1 MEIRCGG
8 LLFSSKFDSGNL
20 AHVEKVEHQE
30 GEGDVAGNSSSSTVS
45 AVFGSSLPA
54 ADYAFNVWT
63 KPDCAETEYENGNRS
78 WFYFSV
84 KGGAPGKLIKI
95 NIVNMNKQSKLYSQG
110 MSPFVR
116 TLPVR
121 PRWERIR
128 ERPTFEMME
137 TQFVL
142 SFVHRFLEYR
152 GATTYFAFCYPFSYT
167 ECQEML
173 AHLDSRFEECKYMS
187 PSRSAQLV
195 CGGSCLSF
203 LDCHN
208 CSSGPFCISPPRSP
222 LDAIYYHR
230 ELLCHSLDNLRVD
243 LLTVTSCHG
252 MREEHEPR
260 LDNLFPDEATPR
272 PHCFAGKRVFFLS
285 SRVHPGETP
294 SSFVFNG
301 FLEFILREDDPRAQ
315 MLRRMFVFKLI
326 PMLNPDGVVRGHY
339 RTDARGVNLN
349 RQYLSPDA
357 ELHPA
362 VYGAKAVLLY
372 HHIHS
377 RGAPGAPDWRAYA
390 SPLTSSSLSTKSS
403 NHSIRNCTL
412 APEAPLS
419 ELEKA
424 NNLRNHPCSQD
435 ASTHLTL
442 SQAPQLLEA
451 PATELGNKD
460 QAMWIL
466 PSKPIGEHR
475 EREAERPPSVAPL
488 EAVLPQE
495 SGLAYYVDLH
505 GHASKRGCFMYGNS
519 FSEENTQVENMLFPK
534 LISLNSAHFDFM
546 GCNFSE
552 KNMYARDKR
561 DGQSKEGSGRVAIY
575 KASGIIH
582 SYTLE
587 CNYNTGRSVNSIPVA
602 CHDNGRASPPPPPTF
617 PTKYTIELFEQ
628 VGRAVAIAALDMAE
642 CNPWSRLVLSEHSS
656 LGNLRAWMLKHV
668 RNLKGMA
675 AFSRK
680 KVSNGLP
687 TLSSENALSRSYSH
701 GTSGSSGSQQNS
713 PQIKAA
719 PSFTFSCNR
728 AGGPAGGSQSPQKG
742 SPRVLAPVREPCVQ
756 DKRRQQHLTLLRAA
770 TNSIQPPAPLPP
782 CARRLSQP
790 PPPTSLRPCSL
801 PASLIKS
808 GTSPMDTKAGALVV
822 TSCGLQAADHG
833 REEPKPPYGMA
844 LVQPAPTPVR
854 KRLASGWQ
862 SCELLCGS
870 AGPRLPWERLRG
882 RPLPG
887 LWVPAPPSE
896 WIPPW
901 EPSEEAEH
909 QESPRTTQ
917 HSQRTLHHSAWGCRQ
932 QSRSS
937 SATTPRACSASIC
950 QAGPQT
956 RLRSARTTRS
966 CPSALKPEQSHQ
978 LQLPPLP
985 SHPSRAGCSTCPRVA
1000 LLPGK

>member
-20 AHVEKVEHQE
+20 AHVEKVEHQD
-30 GEGDVAGNSSSSTVS
+30 GEGDVAGNNSSSSSSTVS
-45 AVFGSSLPA
+45 AVFGSSLPT
-54 ADYAFNVWT
+54 ADSEFNVWT

-95 NIVNMNKQSKLYSQG
+95 NIMNMNKQSKLYSQG

-128 ERPTFEMME
+128 ERPTFEMKE

-152 GATTYFAFCYPFSYT
+152 GTTTYFAFCYPFSYT

-173 AHLDSRFEECKYMS
+173 AQLDSRFEECQYMS
-187 PSRSAQLV
+187 PSST
-195 CGGSCLSF
+195 
-203 LDCHN
+203 LD
-208 CSSGPFCISPPRSP
+208 S
-222 LDAIYYHR
+222 IYYHR

-252 MREEHEPR
+252 MREEREPR

-315 MLRRMFVFKLI
+315 MLRRVFVFKLI

-377 RGAPGAPDWRAYA
+377 RGPPGALDWRVHA

-403 NHSIRNCTL
+403 NHSICHCTL
-412 APEAPLS
+412 APEASLS

-424 NNLRNHPCSQD
+424 NNLRNHPSTDLMLSQD
-435 ASTHLTL
+435 
-442 SQAPQLLEA
+442 PQLLEA
-451 PATELGNKD
+451 PAAELGNKD
-460 QAMWIL
+460 QAVWIL
-466 PSKPIGEHR
+466 PSEPTGEHC
-475 EREAERPPSVAPL
+475 ERDAETASSVAPL
-488 EAVLPQE
+488 EAILPQE

-519 FSEENTQVENMLFPK
+519 FSEENAQVENMLFPK

-582 SYTLE
+582 RCAGPSWGL
-587 CNYNTGRSVNSIPVA
+587 
-602 CHDNGRASPPPPPTF
+602 SP
-617 PTKYTIELFEQ
+617 
-628 VGRAVAIAALDMAE
+628 A
-642 CNPWSRLVLSEHSS
+642 
-656 LGNLRAWMLKHV
+656 
-668 RNLKGMA
+668 
-675 AFSRK
+675 
-680 KVSNGLP
+680 
-687 TLSSENALSRSYSH
+687 
-701 GTSGSSGSQQNS
+701 
-713 PQIKAA
+713 
-719 PSFTFSCNR
+719 
-728 AGGPAGGSQSPQKG
+728 
-742 SPRVLAPVREPCVQ
+742 
-756 DKRRQQHLTLLRAA
+756 
-770 TNSIQPPAPLPP
+770 
-782 CARRLSQP
+782 
-790 PPPTSLRPCSL
+790 
-801 PASLIKS
+801 
-808 GTSPMDTKAGALVV
+808 
-822 TSCGLQAADHG
+822 LQAAHVVSA
-833 REEPKPPYGMA
+833 PPG
-844 LVQPAPTPVR
+844 LVQRLPPMGLYHITTQRDTGLSQCCGCRGNAPWPAYEASLGSAQAPPERCKLLLPSISESKDWCPAMPTPLACLCLASAVAQQWGPAQGLRGSRNQPGPGVPALGFHRMASVAIVEIWLLAVMSSVTPTVSPGGNGCCCGCPAPT
-854 KRLASGWQ
+854 LG
-862 SCELLCGS
+862 
-870 AGPRLPWERLRG
+870 AG
-882 RPLPG
+882 
-887 LWVPAPPSE
+887 
-896 WIPPW
+896 
-901 EPSEEAEH
+901 
-909 QESPRTTQ
+909 
-917 HSQRTLHHSAWGCRQ
+917 
-932 QSRSS
+932 
-937 SATTPRACSASIC
+937 
-950 QAGPQT
+950 
-956 RLRSARTTRS
+956 
-966 CPSALKPEQSHQ
+966 
-978 LQLPPLP
+978 
-985 SHPSRAGCSTCPRVA
+985 
-1000 LLPGK
+1000 

>member
-30 GEGDVAGNSSSSTVS
+30 GEGDVAGNNSSSSSTTVS

-54 ADYAFNVWT
+54 ADYEFNVWT
-63 KPDCAETEYENGNRS
+63 KPDCAETEYENGN
-78 WFYFSV
+78 SV

-152 GATTYFAFCYPFSYT
+152 GTTTYFAFCYPFSYT

-173 AHLDSRFEECKYMS
+173 AQLDSRFEECKYMS
-187 PSRSAQLV
+187 PSST
-195 CGGSCLSF
+195 
-203 LDCHN
+203 LD
-208 CSSGPFCISPPRSP
+208 S
-222 LDAIYYHR
+222 IYYHR
-230 ELLCHSLDNLRVD
+230 ELLCRSLDNLRVD

-252 MREEHEPR
+252 MREEREPR
-260 LDNLFPDEATPR
+260 LDNVFPDEATPR

-315 MLRRMFVFKLI
+315 MLRRMFVFKLV

-377 RGAPGAPDWRAYA
+377 RGPSGAPDWRAHA
-390 SPLTSSSLSTKSS
+390 SPLTSTSLSTKSS
-403 NHSIRNCTL
+403 NHSVCNCTL

-424 NNLRNHPCSQD
+424 NNLRNHP
-435 ASTHLTL
+435 STYRTL
-442 SQAPQLLEA
+442 SQDPQPLEA
-451 PATELGNKD
+451 PAAELGNKD
-460 QAMWIL
+460 QAVWIL
-466 PSKPIGEHR
+466 PSEPTGEHC
-475 EREAERPPSVAPL
+475 ERKAETPL

-519 FSEENTQVENMLFPK
+519 FSEENAQVENMLFPK

-587 CNYNTGRSVNSIPVA
+587 CNYNTGRSVNSIPMA

-617 PTKYTIELFEQ
+617 PTKYTVELFEQ
-628 VGRAVAIAALDMAE
+628 VGRALAIAALDMAE
-642 CNPWSRLVLSEHSS
+642 CNPWSRLIMSEHSS
-656 LGNLRAWMLKHV
+656 LNNLRAWMLKHV

-680 KVSNGLP
+680 KGSNGLP
-687 TLSSENALSRSYSH
+687 AVSSENALSRARSYNH

-713 PQIKAA
+713 PQIKAS

-742 SPRVLAPVREPCVQ
+742 SPRVLAPVR
-756 DKRRQQHLTLLRAA
+756 
-770 TNSIQPPAPLPP
+770 
-782 CARRLSQP
+782 
-790 PPPTSLRPCSL
+790 
-801 PASLIKS
+801 
-808 GTSPMDTKAGALVV
+808 GTSPTGSKAGALVI
-822 TSCGLQAADHG
+822 TSRGLQAAEHG
-833 REEPKPPYGMA
+833 REEPKTPYGMA
-844 LVQPAPTPVR
+844 LVQNLP
-854 KRLASGWQ
+854 KRLSTRKVLEPPSVPRGHRITQRGDADNRAALHLRRPRGPAQRAS
-862 SCELLCGS
+862 
-870 AGPRLPWERLRG
+870 AKPGPRLA
-882 RPLPG
+882 
-887 LWVPAPPSE
+887 PA
-896 WIPPW
+896 
-901 EPSEEAEH
+901 
-909 QESPRTTQ
+909 Q
-917 HSQRTLHHSAWGCRQ
+917 
-932 QSRSS
+932 
-937 SATTPRACSASIC
+937 
-950 QAGPQT
+950 
-956 RLRSARTTRS
+956 
-966 CPSALKPEQSHQ
+966 
-978 LQLPPLP
+978 
-985 SHPSRAGCSTCPRVA
+985 
-1000 LLPGK
+1000 LLPQDPVLLH

>member
-30 GEGDVAGNSSSSTVS
+30 GEGDVAGNNNNSSSSSTVS
-45 AVFGSSLPA
+45 AVFGSSLPT
-54 ADYAFNVWT
+54 ADYEFNVWT

-110 MSPFVR
+110 MTPFVR

-173 AHLDSRFEECKYMS
+173 AQLDSRFEECKYMS
-187 PSRSAQLV
+187 PS
-195 CGGSCLSF
+195 
-203 LDCHN
+203 
-208 CSSGPFCISPPRSP
+208 SP
-222 LDAIYYHR
+222 LDSIYYHR
-230 ELLCHSLDNLRVD
+230 ELLCRSLDNLRVD

-252 MREEHEPR
+252 MREAREPR

-272 PHCFAGKRVFFLS
+272 PHRFSGKRVFFLS

-315 MLRRMFVFKLI
+315 TLRRMFVFKLI

-372 HHIHS
+372 HHVHS
-377 RGAPGAPDWRAYA
+377 RGPPGA
-390 SPLTSSSLSTKSS
+390 SPLTSGSLSTKSS
-403 NHSIRNCTL
+403 NHSIRNCPL

-424 NNLRNHPCSQD
+424 NNLRNHP
-435 ASTHLTL
+435 STQLTL
-442 SQAPQLLEA
+442 SQDPQPLEA
-451 PATELGNKD
+451 PAAELGNKD
-460 QAMWIL
+460 QAVWIL
-466 PSKPIGEHR
+466 PSEPTGEHC
-475 EREAERPPSVAPL
+475 EREAER
-488 EAVLPQE
+488 PQE

-519 FSEENTQVENMLFPK
+519 FSEEHAQVENMLFPK

-575 KASGIIH
+575 KASGIVH

-587 CNYNTGRSVNSIPVA
+587 CNYNTGRSMNSIPMA

-617 PTKYTIELFEQ
+617 PTKYTMELFEQ

-656 LGNLRAWMLKHV
+656 LNNLRAWMLKHV
-668 RNLKGMA
+668 RSLKGMA

-680 KVSNGLP
+680 KGSNGLP
-687 TLSSENALSRSYSH
+687 ALSSENALSRARSYSH
-701 GTSGSSGSQQNS
+701 GTSGSGSQQNS
-713 PQIKAA
+713 PQIKAS

-742 SPRVLAPVREPCVQ
+742 SPRVLAPVR
-756 DKRRQQHLTLLRAA
+756 
-770 TNSIQPPAPLPP
+770 
-782 CARRLSQP
+782 
-790 PPPTSLRPCSL
+790 
-801 PASLIKS
+801 
-808 GTSPMDTKAGALVV
+808 GTSPTDTKAGALVV
-822 TSCGLQAADHG
+822 TSRGRQAAEQG
-833 REEPKPPYGMA
+833 REELKPPYGMA
-844 LVQPAPTPVR
+844 LVQNFP
-854 KRLASGWQ
+854 KRLSTRKVLEPPRYCVSCSGGGHW
-862 SCELLCGS
+862 G
-870 AGPRLPWERLRG
+870 GLPQGRG
-882 RPLPG
+882 AQDSSLT
-887 LWVPAPPSE
+887 AM
-896 WIPPW
+896 PW
-901 EPSEEAEH
+901 SFLEP
-909 QESPRTTQ
+909 
-917 HSQRTLHHSAWGCRQ
+917 
-932 QSRSS
+932 
-937 SATTPRACSASIC
+937 
-950 QAGPQT
+950 
-956 RLRSARTTRS
+956 
-966 CPSALKPEQSHQ
+966 QSHQ
-978 LQLPPLP
+978 ARARQDIPSSGSLGSCSAPLGTWEP
-985 SHPSRAGCSTCPRVA
+985 IRPRGC
-1000 LLPGK
+1000 

>member
-20 AHVEKVEHQE
+20 AHVEKVEHQD
-30 GEGDVAGNSSSSTVS
+30 GEGDVAGNNSSSSSSTVS
-45 AVFGSSLPA
+45 AVFGSSLPT
-54 ADYAFNVWT
+54 ADYEFNVWT

-95 NIVNMNKQSKLYSQG
+95 NIMNMNKQSKLYSQG

-128 ERPTFEMME
+128 ERPTFEMKE

-152 GATTYFAFCYPFSYT
+152 GTTTYFAFCYPFSYT

-173 AHLDSRFEECKYMS
+173 AQLDSRFEECQYMS
-187 PSRSAQLV
+187 PSST
-195 CGGSCLSF
+195 
-203 LDCHN
+203 LD
-208 CSSGPFCISPPRSP
+208 S
-222 LDAIYYHR
+222 IYYHR

-252 MREEHEPR
+252 MREEREPR

-315 MLRRMFVFKLI
+315 VLRRVFVFKLI

-377 RGAPGAPDWRAYA
+377 RGPPGAPDWRVHA

-403 NHSIRNCTL
+403 NHSICHCTL
-412 APEAPLS
+412 APEASLS

-424 NNLRNHPCSQD
+424 NNLRNHPSTDLMLSQD
-435 ASTHLTL
+435 
-442 SQAPQLLEA
+442 PQLLEA
-451 PATELGNKD
+451 PAAELGNKD
-460 QAMWIL
+460 QAVWIL
-466 PSKPIGEHR
+466 PSEPTGEHC
-475 EREAERPPSVAPL
+475 EREAETASSVAPL
-488 EAVLPQE
+488 EAILPQE

-519 FSEENTQVENMLFPK
+519 FSEENAQVENMLFPK

-587 CNYNTGRSVNSIPVA
+587 CNYNTGRSVNSIPMA

-617 PTKYTIELFEQ
+617 PTKYTVELFEQ
-628 VGRAVAIAALDMAE
+628 VGRALAIAALDMAE
-642 CNPWSRLVLSEHSS
+642 CNPWSRLVMSEHSS
-656 LGNLRAWMLKHV
+656 LNNLRAWMLKHV

-680 KVSNGLP
+680 KGSNGLP
-687 TLSSENALSRSYSH
+687 ALSSENALSRARTCSH

-713 PQIKAA
+713 PQIKASL
-719 PSFTFSCNR
+719 SFTFSYNR

-742 SPRVLAPVREPCVQ
+742 SPRVLAPVRESRVQ
-756 DKRRQQHLTLLRAA
+756 DKRHQQHLTLLRAA
-770 TNSIQPPAPLPP
+770 TRSIQLPPPLPP

-790 PPPTSLRPCSL
+790 PLPASLRPCSL
-801 PASLIKS
+801 PASLSMS
-808 GTSPMDTKAGALVV
+808 GTSPTGAKAGALVV
-822 TSCGLQAADHG
+822 TSHGLQAAEHG
-833 REEPKPPYGMA
+833 CEEPKTPYGMV
-844 LVQPAPTPVR
+844 LVQNLPKRLSTRKVLEPPSLGLLRPSRIPVR
-854 KRLASGWQ
+854 KKA
-862 SCELLCGS
+862 
-870 AGPRLPWERLRG
+870 A
-882 RPLPG
+882 
-887 LWVPAPPSE
+887 
-896 WIPPW
+896 
-901 EPSEEAEH
+901 
-909 QESPRTTQ
+909 
-917 HSQRTLHHSAWGCRQ
+917 
-932 QSRSS
+932 
-937 SATTPRACSASIC
+937 ACSPSLL
-950 QAGPQT
+950 
-956 RLRSARTTRS
+956 RLGSEST
-966 CPSALKPEQSHQ
+966 SALKVWKYTHAGSLAQRSLPAFPEDTASLSMGMQTTEPIFICDGPEGLLSEH
-978 LQLPPLP
+978 L
-985 SHPSRAGCSTCPRVA
+985 PSRAPDSPPLSSYHKILSFCTEA
-1000 LLPGK
+1000 

>member
-30 GEGDVAGNSSSSTVS
+30 GEGDVAGNNSSSSTTVS
-45 AVFGSSLPA
+45 VVFGSSLPM
-54 ADYAFNVWT
+54 ADYEFNVWT

-152 GATTYFAFCYPFSYT
+152 GTTTYFAFCYPFSYT

-173 AHLDSRFEECKYMS
+173 AQLDSRFEECQYMS
-187 PSRSAQLV
+187 PSST
-195 CGGSCLSF
+195 
-203 LDCHN
+203 LD
-208 CSSGPFCISPPRSP
+208 S
-222 LDAIYYHR
+222 IYYQR
-230 ELLCHSLDNLRVD
+230 ELLCRSLDNLRVD

-252 MREEHEPR
+252 MREEREPR

-372 HHIHS
+372 HHMHS
-377 RGAPGAPDWRAYA
+377 RDPPGAPDWRVHA
-390 SPLTSSSLSTKSS
+390 SPLTSS
-403 NHSIRNCTL
+403 HSIRNCTL

-424 NNLRNHPCSQD
+424 NNLRNHP
-435 ASTHLTL
+435 STHLPL
-442 SQAPQLLEA
+442 SQDPQPLEA
-451 PATELGNKD
+451 PAAELGNKD
-460 QAMWIL
+460 QAAWIL
-466 PSKPIGEHR
+466 PSEPTGER
-475 EREAERPPSVAPL
+475 CEREAESAPSAAPL
-488 EAVLPQE
+488 EAVVPQE

-505 GHASKRGCFMYGNS
+505 GHASKRGCFMYGNC
-519 FSEENTQVENMLFPK
+519 FSEENAQVENMLFPK

-587 CNYNTGRSVNSIPVA
+587 CNYNTGRSVNSIPTA

-617 PTKYTIELFEQ
+617 PTKYTVELFEQ
-628 VGRAVAIAALDMAE
+628 VGRALAIAALDMAE
-642 CNPWSRLVLSEHSS
+642 CNPWSRLVMSEHSS
-656 LGNLRAWMLKHV
+656 LSNLRAWMLKHV

-680 KVSNGLP
+680 KGSNGLP
-687 TLSSENALSRSYSH
+687 ALSSENALSRARSYGH

-713 PQIKAA
+713 PQIKAS

-742 SPRVLAPVREPCVQ
+742 SPRVLAPVR
-756 DKRRQQHLTLLRAA
+756 
-770 TNSIQPPAPLPP
+770 
-782 CARRLSQP
+782 
-790 PPPTSLRPCSL
+790 
-801 PASLIKS
+801 
-808 GTSPMDTKAGALVV
+808 GTSPTGTKARALVV
-822 TSCGLQAADHG
+822 TSRGLQAAEHS
-833 REEPKPPYGMA
+833 REEPKTPYGTA
-844 LVQPAPTPVR
+844 LVQNLPKRLSTRKVLEPPSLGPLRPSRIPVR
-854 KRLASGWQ
+854 KKAAACTPGLLGLGSESTSALRVWKYTQAGALAQ
-862 SCELLCGS
+862 
-870 AGPRLPWERLRG
+870 
-882 RPLPG
+882 RPLPAFPEDTASLSMGMQRAEPLFICDDPKG
-887 LWVPAPPSE
+887 LLSE
-896 WIPPW
+896 
-901 EPSEEAEH
+901 H
-909 QESPRTTQ
+909 
-917 HSQRTLHHSAWGCRQ
+917 L
-932 QSRSS
+932 
-937 SATTPRACSASIC
+937 
-950 QAGPQT
+950 
-956 RLRSARTTRS
+956 
-966 CPSALKPEQSHQ
+966 
-978 LQLPPLP
+978 
-985 SHPSRAGCSTCPRVA
+985 PSRAPDSPPLSSYHKILSFCTEA
-1000 LLPGK
+1000 

>member
-30 GEGDVAGNSSSSTVS
+30 GEGDIAGNSSSSSSTVS
-45 AVFGSSLPA
+45 AVFGSSLPT
-54 ADYAFNVWT
+54 ADYEFNVWT

-173 AHLDSRFEECKYMS
+173 AQLDSRFEECKYMS
-187 PSRSAQLV
+187 PSRA
-195 CGGSCLSF
+195 F
-203 LDCHN
+203 LHL
-208 CSSGPFCISPPRSP
+208 PPRSP

-243 LLTVTSCHG
+243 LITVTSCHG

-372 HHIHS
+372 HHVHS
-377 RGAPGAPDWRAYA
+377 RGAPGAPDWRAHA
-390 SPLTSSSLSTKSS
+390 SPLTSSSLNTKSS
-403 NHSIRNCTL
+403 YHSIRNCTL

-424 NNLRNHPCSQD
+424 NNLLNHPSSQD

-442 SQAPQLLEA
+442 SQDPQPLEA
-451 PATELGNKD
+451 PAAELGNKD
-460 QAMWIL
+460 QDMWIL
-466 PSKPIGEHR
+466 PSEPTGEHC

-519 FSEENTQVENMLFPK
+519 FSEENAQVENMLFPK

-587 CNYNTGRSVNSIPVA
+587 CNYNTGRSVNSIPLA
-602 CHDNGRASPPPPPTF
+602 CHDNGRASPPPPQTF
-617 PTKYTIELFEQ
+617 PTKYTVELYEQ

-668 RNLKGMA
+668 RNLKGIA

-687 TLSSENALSRSYSH
+687 ALSSENALSRARSYSH

-756 DKRRQQHLTLLRAA
+756 DKQRHQQLTLLRAA
-770 TNSIQPPAPLPP
+770 ANSIQPPAPLPP

-790 PPPTSLRPCSL
+790 APPASLRPCSL
-801 PASLIKS
+801 PASLLTS
-808 GTSPMDTKAGALVV
+808 GTSPTDTKAGALVV
-822 TSCGLQAADHG
+822 TSRGLQAADHG

-844 LVQPAPTPVR
+844 LVQNLPKRLSPRKVLEPPSLRPSRIPVR
-854 KRLASGWQ
+854 KKAAACTPSLLGLSSESTSALKVWKYTHAGALAQ
-862 SCELLCGS
+862 SIPRGHCITRHGDADNRAALHLRRARGPAQRAS
-870 AGPRLPWERLRG
+870 ARPGPRLAPAQL
-882 RPLPG
+882 
-887 LWVPAPPSE
+887 VPQDPVL
-896 WIPPW
+896 
-901 EPSEEAEH
+901 
-909 QESPRTTQ
+909 
-917 HSQRTLHHSAWGCRQ
+917 LH
-932 QSRSS
+932 
-937 SATTPRACSASIC
+937 
-950 QAGPQT
+950 
-956 RLRSARTTRS
+956 
-966 CPSALKPEQSHQ
+966 
-978 LQLPPLP
+978 
-985 SHPSRAGCSTCPRVA
+985 
-1000 LLPGK
+1000 

>member
-1 MEIRCGG
+1 MLLRGVDGG
-8 LLFSSKFDSGNL
+8 L
-20 AHVEKVEHQE
+20 
-30 GEGDVAGNSSSSTVS
+30 
-45 AVFGSSLPA
+45 
-54 ADYAFNVWT
+54 
-63 KPDCAETEYENGNRS
+63 
-78 WFYFSV
+78 
-84 KGGAPGKLIKI
+84 
-95 NIVNMNKQSKLYSQG
+95 
-110 MSPFVR
+110 
-116 TLPVR
+116 
-121 PRWERIR
+121 
-128 ERPTFEMME
+128 MME

-152 GATTYFAFCYPFSYT
+152 GTTTYFAFCYPFSYT

-173 AHLDSRFEECKYMS
+173 AQLDSRFEECKYMS

-195 CGGSCLSF
+195 CGGSCPSF

-208 CSSGPFCISPPRSP
+208 CSSGPFCISPRST
-222 LDAIYYHR
+222 LDSIYYHR
-230 ELLCHSLDNLRVD
+230 ELLCRSLDNLRVD

-252 MREEHEPR
+252 MREEREPR
-260 LDNLFPDEATPR
+260 LDNVFPDEATPR

-315 MLRRMFVFKLI
+315 MLRRMFVFKLV

-377 RGAPGAPDWRAYA
+377 RGPSGAPDWRAHA
-390 SPLTSSSLSTKSS
+390 SPLTSTSLSTKSS
-403 NHSIRNCTL
+403 NHSICNCTL

-424 NNLRNHPCSQD
+424 NNLRNHP
-435 ASTHLTL
+435 STYRTL
-442 SQAPQLLEA
+442 SQDPQPLEA
-451 PATELGNKD
+451 PAAELGNKD
-460 QAMWIL
+460 QAVWIL
-466 PSKPIGEHR
+466 PSEPTGEHC
-475 EREAERPPSVAPL
+475 ERKAETPL

-519 FSEENTQVENMLFPK
+519 FSEENAQVENMLFPK

-587 CNYNTGRSVNSIPVA
+587 CNYNTGRSVNSIPMA

-617 PTKYTIELFEQ
+617 PTKYTVELFEQ
-628 VGRAVAIAALDMAE
+628 VGRALAIAALDMAE
-642 CNPWSRLVLSEHSS
+642 CNPWSRLIMSEHSS
-656 LGNLRAWMLKHV
+656 LNNLRAWMLKHV

-680 KVSNGLP
+680 KGSNGLP
-687 TLSSENALSRSYSH
+687 AVSSENALSRARSSNH
-701 GTSGSSGSQQNS
+701 STSGSSGSQQNS
-713 PQIKAA
+713 PQIKAS

-742 SPRVLAPVREPCVQ
+742 SPRVLAPVREPRVQ

-770 TNSIQPPAPLPP
+770 TSSIQPPAPLPP

-790 PPPTSLRPCSL
+790 PPPASLRPCSL
-801 PASLIKS
+801 PASLSLS
-808 GTSPMDTKAGALVV
+808 GTSPTGTKAGALVI
-822 TSCGLQAADHG
+822 TSRGLQAAEHG
-833 REEPKPPYGMA
+833 REEPKTPYGMA
-844 LVQPAPTPVR
+844 LVQNLP
-854 KRLASGWQ
+854 KRLSTRKVL
-862 SCELLCGS
+862 E
-870 AGPRLPWERLRG
+870 
-882 RPLPG
+882 
-887 LWVPAPPSE
+887 PPSLGPLRPSR
-896 WIPPW
+896 IPIRKKAPACA
-901 EPSEEAEH
+901 PSLLGLGS
-909 QESPRTTQ
+909 EST
-917 HSQRTLHHSAWGCRQ
+917 
-932 QSRSS
+932 
-937 SATTPRACSASIC
+937 
-950 QAGPQT
+950 
-956 RLRSARTTRS
+956 
-966 CPSALKPEQSHQ
+966 SALKVWKYTHAGALAQRSLPAFPEDTASLSVGMQTTE
-978 LQLPPLP
+978 PLFICDDP
-985 SHPSRAGCSTCPRVA
+985 EGLLSEHLPSRAPDSPPLSSYHKILSFCTEA
-1000 LLPGK
+1000 

>member
-187 PSRSAQLV
+187 PS
-195 CGGSCLSF
+195 
-203 LDCHN
+203 
-208 CSSGPFCISPPRSP
+208 SP

-742 SPRVLAPVREPCVQ
+742 SPRVLAPVR
-756 DKRRQQHLTLLRAA
+756 
-770 TNSIQPPAPLPP
+770 
-782 CARRLSQP
+782 
-790 PPPTSLRPCSL
+790 
-801 PASLIKS
+801 

-844 LVQPAPTPVR
+844 LVQNLP
-854 KRLASGWQ
+854 KRLSTRKVLEPP
-862 SCELLCGS
+862 SL
-870 AGPRLPWERLRG
+870 
-882 RPLPG
+882 RPLRPSRI
-887 LWVPAPPSE
+887 PIRKKAAACAPSLLGFGSE
-896 WIPPW
+896 
-901 EPSEEAEH
+901 S
-909 QESPRTTQ
+909 T
-917 HSQRTLHHSAWGCRQ
+917 
-932 QSRSS
+932 
-937 SATTPRACSASIC
+937 
-950 QAGPQT
+950 
-956 RLRSARTTRS
+956 
-966 CPSALKPEQSHQ
+966 SALKVWKYTHAGALAQRSLPAFPEDTASLCMGMQTTE
-978 LQLPPLP
+978 PLFICDDP
-985 SHPSRAGCSTCPRVA
+985 EGLLSKHLPSRAPDSPPLSSYHKILSFCTEA
-1000 LLPGK
+1000 